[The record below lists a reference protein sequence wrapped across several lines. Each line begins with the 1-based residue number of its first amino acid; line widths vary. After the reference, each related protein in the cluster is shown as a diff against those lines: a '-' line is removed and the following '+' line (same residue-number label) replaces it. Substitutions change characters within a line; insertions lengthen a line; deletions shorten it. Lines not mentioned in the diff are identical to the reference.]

1 MYKFEDTLRTTGQ
14 DGGIL
19 PAEALAINGRYLDE
33 VIPGFNTLTAS
44 GRELLTRS
52 VTTKKVGNSDGEI
65 FMGSTH
71 PTRTITVKFQL
82 VSKTP
87 QEFRKNFEQLTK
99 IIDQPE
105 VKLSFHDDESV
116 FYVGTHV
123 QTGTIPDGKLNVIAT
138 MTFQCS
144 DPKAHSKTEKTAT
157 NNGTADTIT
166 FTNNGTDSTPINVT
180 AEMVGDNGFVGL
192 TLGDHV
198 YQVGVPQQ
206 VDGVKYDDAEV
217 LIPGNPQPN
226 PSTGLLNDAKFV
238 TVPTDQWKP
247 RKQGVVSLIHPE
259 TKPNGNVLVQS
270 DTGQQPSERMPIETS
285 ITYKIPTDKT
295 TKTEGAKNF
304 SFRFI
309 IGFHSYDPFDSGQ
322 IVATVHS
329 KDGKAMASILMQD
342 LYVGKEDY
350 VLQYHVDNQKV
361 YEIKP
366 NIWMLNSDYPNYS
379 IVKYNEKITLASP
392 WQTKTINAPQL
403 KDAEA
408 YYISFSFLKWFPY
421 VTPAIYEVTNWNFW
435 EGYADL
441 YHDTPNYFKAGDV
454 LRVDSESNEVYINGQ
469 RTQDAVDI
477 GSQPLLAVP
486 GENTLGI
493 VKSDWAKMPKVN
505 IDYRERWL

>member
-1 MYKFEDTLRTTGQ
+1 MSNFNVFFNGQ
-14 DGGIL
+14 EL
-19 PAEALAINGRYLDE
+19 TKLMT
-33 VIPGFNTLTAS
+33 VTVGFNRGVIAERTN
-44 GRELLTRS
+44 
-52 VTTKKVGNSDGEI
+52 TTEKVGNSKGVI
-65 FMGSTH
+65 FMDTTLGAK
-71 PTRTITVKFQL
+71 TIDMPFVVLKNKL
-82 VSKTP
+82 ENCLKIASILNVDSP
-87 QEFRKNFEQLTK
+87 QELTFS
-99 IIDQPE
+99 DQPDI
-105 VKLSFHDDESV
+105 VYYAMPDGAVDYDDI
-116 FYVGTHV
+116 YRHGK
-123 QTGTIPDGKLNVIAT
+123 GTIKWLVPDGH
-138 MTFQCS
+138 S
-144 DPKAHSKTEKTAT
+144 YSKTEKTAT
-157 NNGTADTIT
+157 NNGTANTIT
-166 FTNNGTDSTPINVT
+166 FTNNGTDSTPVNVT

-192 TLGDHV
+192 TLNGRP

-217 LIPGNPQPN
+217 LIPGAPQPD

-247 RKQGVVSLIHPE
+247 RKQGAVSLIHPE

-270 DTGQQPSERMPIETS
+270 DTGSQPSERMPVETS

-309 IGFHSYDPFDSGQ
+309 IGFRSYDPFDSGQ

-361 YEIKP
+361 YEAKP
-366 NIWMLNSDYPNYS
+366 NIWMLNSDYPNYA
-379 IVKYNEKITLASP
+379 IIKYEEKITLISP
-392 WQTKTINAPQL
+392 WQTKTIISPQL
-403 KDAEA
+403 KDVEA
-408 YYISFSFLKWFPY
+408 YYVSFSFLKWFPY
-421 VTPAIYEVTNWNFW
+421 ETPTIYEVTNWNFW

-441 YHDTPNYFKAGDV
+441 FHDTPNYFKKDDV
-454 LRVDSESNEVYINGQ
+454 LRVDSEANEVYINGQ